1 MRCFGVT
8 SFFQTRSTL
17 FVWYILF
24 LTLLYYPSHSQK
36 RHEEEMHR
44 RKEAQR
50 QNVQKTRTVMYDQ
63 MSEKEKARQRQ
74 LELEAAEEERIQQYL
89 ADRDRT
95 LVERKRAAEA
105 AKAKS
110 VEQREQILQK
120 LSREQAAQVNT
131 EEARIQAVVEERAR
145 REREQAEA
153 KERKRKQMLD
163 SIFEHRNMELE
174 RRAKERKALMAAD
187 KAVRVLGRNGVEVG
201 LS

>member
-1 MRCFGVT
+1 
-8 SFFQTRSTL
+8 
-17 FVWYILF
+17 
-24 LTLLYYPSHSQK
+24 
-36 RHEEEMHR
+36 MHR